1 MKLAG
6 RVATGLSLLL
16 LAAGAACA
24 RPLFGFTPFPYDA
37 TPQAVARTQ
46 EILREGATI
55 HAIHMDDGIPW
66 DELLDG
72 RAIPKR
78 VQKEWDDL
86 ARAVPAGRP
95 VYLGLAPLAKDRKS
109 LVQGKGEK
117 DFLALP
123 WSLKLAALDDDK
135 VKSAYLEYARRA
147 VAQFK
152 PAYLNLGIEA
162 GELASRDPKRWPQ
175 FEALYRHVASALKRE
190 HPQLKIGISFGL
202 QGLRKPETAQRVRS
216 LVEASDYIGLSFYPH
231 ASPFGE
237 RFGEPALGEG
247 PQAWR
252 EPLEWVRAF
261 TKKPIAICETGYL
274 TNPVTVKSFNLQLK
288 GDIDLQ
294 TQYVRELAQFAE
306 RDDYLFVVW
315 FLAVDYDRLFERMGG
330 ATASNDVNLLWRN
343 IGLWTGDVKPKP
355 AWEEWKRAVAG
366 RSEGAPPRSAPA
378 VVAVDQAAVI
388 AAAPATRTAP
398 ESAAIRS
405 NTAEVGFTT
414 ERQLFQTSPNGE
426 ASLEPEAGMRW
437 SYAYKK
443 DEWSW
448 AARDLGLTLPAT
460 TQRLKLRLR
469 SDRPGALF
477 VQLEETGG
485 ETFFALVNPSKDWTD
500 VTLELA
506 SLKPDPAKRKDGV
519 LQPERIIKL
528 LVADPAGRDKV
539 DGRRSV
545 WISRWSFD

>member
-16 LAAGAACA
+16 LAAGAVCA

-37 TPQAVARTQ
+37 TAQAVARTQ

-66 DELLDG
+66 EELLEG
-72 RAIPKR
+72 RALPKR

-86 ARAVPAGRP
+86 ARAVPPGRP

-109 LVQGKGEK
+109 LAQGKGEK

-147 VAQFK
+147 VVHFK

-175 FEALYRHVASALKRE
+175 FEALYRHVAGALKRDF
-190 HPQLKIGISFGL
+190 PQLKIGISFGL
-202 QGLRKPETAQRVRS
+202 QGLRKPETAQRVRA

-247 PQAWR
+247 AQAWR

-274 TNPVTVKSFNLQLK
+274 SNTVAVKSFNLQLK

-330 ATASNDVNLLWRN
+330 ATAANDVNLLWRN

-366 RSEGAPPRSAPA
+366 RSEGAPPRSLPAAANQAP
-378 VVAVDQAAVI
+378 VVAAATTKP
-388 AAAPATRTAP
+388 AAPEPSATRTD
-398 ESAAIRS
+398 SA
-405 NTAEVGFTT
+405 AEVGFTAA
-414 ERQLFQTSPNGE
+414 RQLFQTSPNGE
-426 ASLEPEAGMRW
+426 AALEPDAGMRW

-448 AARDLGLTLPAT
+448 AARDLGLTLRAN
-460 TQRLKLRLR
+460 TQRVKLRLR

-477 VQLEETGG
+477 VQLEESSG
-485 ETFFALVNPSKDWTD
+485 ETFFAMVNPGKDWTD
-500 VTLELA
+500 VLLDLS

-519 LQPERIIKL
+519 LQPERIVKL
-528 LVADPAGRDKV
+528 LLADPAGRDKV

-545 WISRWSFD
+545 WISNWSFD